1 MSKKTTEEKRATDS
15 PSLSFEE
22 AHSRLEELLESVH
35 RETLSLDD
43 SILLYEEADRL
54 LSFCQKKLREA
65 EQKIEKLIKNRK
77 GEGTECENEEPR
89 REPFT
94 LSSLSN

>member
-43 SILLYEEADRL
+43 SILLLRRGRQAPL
-54 LSFCQKKLREA
+54 LLPE
-65 EQKIEKLIKNRK
+65 KITRSRAKNRK
-77 GEGTECENEEPR
+77 IDQKSQR
-89 REPFT
+89 RGNRVRE
-94 LSSLSN
+94 